1 MSHHLPDSFREH
13 PQGRAAPSPPPE
25 GVKKSGRA
33 TFSCELTPSQPVGGD
48 AVGAART
55 EHDAP
60 DDDFDLTTCESLMRG
75 GSKTFYAASKVLPDR
90 VRGPATA
97 LYAFCRLADD
107 TIDEHSAEHGGP
119 AGAMAHLH
127 DRLRRLCAGRPVAVD
142 ADRALAVVVRRFRI
156 PRALLLALLDGF
168 QWDMDERRYETLADL
183 HGYAA
188 RVAGTVG
195 AMMALIMGARGPQ
208 ALARACE
215 LGVAM
220 QLTNIARDVG
230 EDARLGRLYLPREWM
245 REAGLDPDAWL
256 RAPGFSPAL
265 GSVVAR
271 LLRHADE
278 LYHRA
283 ELGLADLPRDCR
295 AAIQAARLV
304 YAEIGREVERAGCDS
319 VSQRAVVS
327 THRKLAMVARASL
340 AALKLPHRMLLD
352 DGELLPLPAIQFLV
366 DAAAAAPAE
375 PESALVAGPA
385 PHARGAAPSPALVP
399 ALVPAPAPAS
409 RDGRLAWTLSLFER
423 QQQRHRIA
431 HAFPGSGQPRPSVF
445 SG

>member
-1 MSHHLPDSFREH
+1 MQQPLYADLL
-13 PQGRAAPSPPPE
+13 QAAAP
-25 GVKKSGRA
+25 
-33 TFSCELTPSQPVGGD
+33 
-48 AVGAART
+48 AVASSTTGAVAGAANGAADGT
-55 EHDAP
+55 AN
-60 DDDFDLTTCESLMRG
+60 TTAVTTAANMPYDVQALRGLMRG
-75 GSKTFYAASKVLPDR
+75 GSKTFFAASRVLPDR
-90 VRGPATA
+90 VRAPATA

-107 TIDEHSAEHGGP
+107 TIDVHSAEHGGP

-127 DRLRRLCAGRPVAVD
+127 ERLHRLYAGRPLAVD

-168 QWDMDERRYETLADL
+168 EWDMAERRYETLADL

-195 AMMALIMGARGPQ
+195 AMMALIMGARSPQ

-245 REAGLDPDAWL
+245 REAGLGPDGWL
-256 RAPGFSPAL
+256 RAPVFSPAL

-271 LLRHADE
+271 LLHHADE

-283 ELGLADLPRDCR
+283 ELGLAELPRDCR

-319 VSQRAVVS
+319 VTQRAVVS
-327 THRKLAMVARASL
+327 TRCKLALVARASL
-340 AALKLPHRMLLD
+340 AALKLPRSVPLD
-352 DGELLPLPAIQFLV
+352 DGELLPLPAIQFLI

-375 PESALVAGPA
+375 PEPARVRVMA
-385 PHARGAAPSPALVP
+385 PHAAHERTGNEHVVHVLAAH
-399 ALVPAPAPAS
+399 APVEHVHAAH
-409 RDGRLAWTLSLFER
+409 DGRLAWTLSLFER
-423 QQQRHRIA
+423 QQQRHRVA

>member
-1 MSHHLPDSFREH
+1 MSNHLPELTTPEAAH
-13 PQGRAAPSPPPE
+13 AAPPQGGNTSGPAKPDPRRLLDDARAA
-25 GVKKSGRA
+25 
-33 TFSCELTPSQPVGGD
+33 
-48 AVGAART
+48 AA
-55 EHDAP
+55 
-60 DDDFDLTTCESLMRG
+60 DFDLKACEHLMRG
-75 GSKTFYAASKVLPDR
+75 GSKTFFAASKVLPDR

-107 TIDEHSAEHGGP
+107 TIDLHSDAHGGP

-127 DRLRRLCAGRPVAVD
+127 ERLRRLYAGQPLAVD
-142 ADRALAVVVRRFRI
+142 ADRALAAVVKRFNI

-168 QWDMDERRYETLADL
+168 QWDMDERRYDTLDDL

-195 AMMALIMGARGPQ
+195 AMMALIMGTRSPQ

-230 EDARLGRLYLPREWM
+230 EDARLGRLYLPRQWL
-245 REAGLDPDAWL
+245 REAGLDADAWL
-256 RAPGFSPAL
+256 LAPSFSPAL
-265 GSVVAR
+265 ASVVAR
-271 LLRHADE
+271 LLKAADA
-278 LYHRA
+278 LYRRA
-283 ELGLADLPRDCR
+283 ELGIADLPRDCR

-327 THRKLAMVARASL
+327 TQRKLALVARAAM
-340 AALKLPHRMLLD
+340 AALVLPRAVQPSDANLQ
-352 DGELLPLPAIQFLV
+352 PLPAIRFLV
-366 DAAAAAPAE
+366 DVAAAPAHE
-375 PESALVAGPA
+375 PVPGHAAQA
-385 PHARGAAPSPALVP
+385 PLE
-399 ALVPAPAPAS
+399 
-409 RDGRLAWTLSLFER
+409 GRLAWTISLFER
-423 QQQRHRIA
+423 QQQRHRMA
-431 HAFPGSGQPRPSVF
+431 RAFPGSGQPRPSVF

>member
-1 MSHHLPDSFREH
+1 V
-13 PQGRAAPSPPPE
+13 AA
-25 GVKKSGRA
+25 
-33 TFSCELTPSQPVGGD
+33 
-48 AVGAART
+48 
-55 EHDAP
+55 
-60 DDDFDLTTCESLMRG
+60 DFDLKACERLMRG
-75 GSKTFYAASKVLPDR
+75 GSKTFFAASKVLPER
-90 VRGPATA
+90 VRAPATA

-107 TIDEHSAEHGGP
+107 TIDLHSEQHGGP

-127 DRLRRLCAGRPVAVD
+127 DRLQRLCAGRPLPVD
-142 ADRALAVVVRRFRI
+142 ADRALACVVARFGI

-168 QWDMDERRYETLADL
+168 QWDMDKRRYETLADL

-208 ALARACE
+208 ALARACD

-230 EDARLGRLYLPREWM
+230 EDALLGRLYLPRTWM

-256 RAPGFSPAL
+256 RAPCFSPAL

-271 LLRHADE
+271 LLAEADA
-278 LYHRA
+278 LYRRA
-283 ELGLADLPRDCR
+283 ELGLAELPRDCR

-319 VSQRAVVS
+319 VSRRAVVPGR
-327 THRKLAMVARASL
+327 RKLALLAQAAL
-340 AALKLPHRMLLD
+340 AAVVLPRAATGAG
-352 DGELLPLPAIQFLV
+352 DGAAPLAAVQFLV
-366 DAAAAAPAE
+366 DAA
-375 PESALVAGPA
+375 VGAGPA
-385 PHARGAAPSPALVP
+385 AAATHRPQVGATAGATAGAMAGAAADALLGAAADALADSPANRRPRRPL
-399 ALVPAPAPAS
+399 
-409 RDGRLAWTLSLFER
+409 DERLAWTIGLFER
-423 QQQRHRIA
+423 QQHRHRMA

>member
-1 MSHHLPDSFREH
+1 MSQL
-13 PQGRAAPSPPPE
+13 
-25 GVKKSGRA
+25 
-33 TFSCELTPSQPVGGD
+33 VGGD
-48 AVGAART
+48 AVGSDPAGRDVSA
-55 EHDAP
+55 
-60 DDDFDLTTCESLMRG
+60 DDFDLKACEHLMRG
-75 GSKTFYAASKVLPDR
+75 GSKTFFAASKVLPDR
-90 VRGPATA
+90 VRAPATA

-107 TIDEHSAEHGGP
+107 TIDIHSDEHGGP

-127 DRLRRLCAGRPVAVD
+127 ERLNRLYAGRPLAVD
-142 ADRALAVVVRRFRI
+142 ADRALACVVKRFRI

-195 AMMALIMGARGPQ
+195 AMMAFIMGARSPQ

-256 RAPGFSPAL
+256 RSPSFSPAL
-265 GSVVAR
+265 GVVVAR
-271 LLRHADE
+271 LLQSADE

-283 ELGLADLPRDCR
+283 EEGLAELPRDCR

-319 VSQRAVVS
+319 VTRRAVVS
-327 THRKLAMVARASL
+327 TQRKLALVARASL
-340 AALKLPHRMLLD
+340 AALVLPRSPHA
-352 DGELLPLPAIQFLV
+352 GAEPLAPLHAIGFLV
-366 DAAAAAPAE
+366 EAASEPTGHEPGRPAE
-375 PESALVAGPA
+375 RS
-385 PHARGAAPSPALVP
+385 
-399 ALVPAPAPAS
+399 S
-409 RDGRLAWTLSLFER
+409 RRPLDERLGWTISLFER

-431 HAFPGSGQPRPSVF
+431 RAFPGSGQPRPSVF

>member
-1 MSHHLPDSFREH
+1 MSQHLPELTTL
-13 PQGRAAPSPPPE
+13 GAAYAAPHGPE
-25 GVKKSGRA
+25 A
-33 TFSCELTPSQPVGGD
+33 
-48 AVGAART
+48 
-55 EHDAP
+55 
-60 DDDFDLTTCESLMRG
+60 DFDLKACERLMRG
-75 GSKTFYAASKVLPDR
+75 GSKTFFAASKVLPDR

-107 TIDEHSAEHGGP
+107 TIDVHSAEHGGP

-127 DRLRRLCAGRPVAVD
+127 ERLSRLYAGRPAAVD
-142 ADRALAVVVRRFRI
+142 ADRALAVVVRRFGI

-168 QWDMDERRYETLADL
+168 EWDMVDRRYETLADL

-195 AMMALIMGARGPQ
+195 AMMALIMGARSAT

-230 EDARLGRLYLPREWM
+230 EDARLGRLYLPRDWM

-256 RAPGFSPAL
+256 RNPVFTPAL
-265 GSVVAR
+265 GSVVQK

-283 ELGLADLPRDCR
+283 ELGLAELPRDCR
-295 AAIQAARLV
+295 AAIQSARLV

-319 VSQRAVVS
+319 VTRRAVVS
-327 THRKLAMVARASL
+327 SRRKLALVARASL
-340 AALKLPHRMLLD
+340 AAVRLPRRARLD
-352 DGELLPLPAIQFLV
+352 DGELLPLPAIAFLV
-366 DAAAAAPAE
+366 DASAVSAAGAAAA
-375 PESALVAGPA
+375 G
-385 PHARGAAPSPALVP
+385 APSAAAASAASAAATATASASVIDTRLGAVP
-399 ALVPAPAPAS
+399 DAAVPAPVPVP
-409 RDGRLAWTLSLFER
+409 RGGVAWSLSLFER
-423 QQQRHRIA
+423 QQQRHRMA
-431 HAFPGSGQPRPSVF
+431 RAFPGSGQPRLSVF

>member
-1 MSHHLPDSFREH
+1 MD
-13 PQGRAAPSPPPE
+13 
-25 GVKKSGRA
+25 A
-33 TFSCELTPSQPVGGD
+33 TDEVE
-48 AVGAART
+48 A
-55 EHDAP
+55 
-60 DDDFDLTTCESLMRG
+60 DFDLSACEQLMRG
-75 GSKTFYAASKVLPDR
+75 GSKTFFAASKVLPDR

-107 TIDEHSAEHGGP
+107 TIDVHSADHGGP

-127 DRLRRLCAGRPVAVD
+127 QRLDRLYAGRPMPVD
-142 ADRALAVVVRRFRI
+142 ADRALAVVVKRFHI

-168 QWDMDERRYETLADL
+168 QWDMDERRYQTLADL

-195 AMMALIMGARGPQ
+195 AMMALIMGARSPQ

-245 REAGLDPDAWL
+245 RDAGLDPDAWL
-256 RAPGFSPAL
+256 CEPSFSPAL

-283 ELGLADLPRDCR
+283 ELGLAELPRDCR

-304 YAEIGREVERAGCDS
+304 YAEIGREVERRGCDS
-319 VSQRAVVS
+319 VTHRAVVPAR
-327 THRKLAMVARASL
+327 RKLALLARASL
-340 AALKLPHRMLLD
+340 AAVKLPRHAKLD
-352 DGELLPLPAIQFLV
+352 DGELLPLPAIAYLV
-366 DAAAAAPAE
+366 DAAAA
-375 PESALVAGPA
+375 
-385 PHARGAAPSPALVP
+385 PHAAENSPPGGVARVLN
-399 ALVPAPAPAS
+399 
-409 RDGRLAWTLSLFER
+409 LFER
-423 QQQRHRIA
+423 QQQRHRVA

>member
-1 MSHHLPDSFREH
+1 MSQL
-13 PQGRAAPSPPPE
+13 
-25 GVKKSGRA
+25 
-33 TFSCELTPSQPVGGD
+33 VGGD
-48 AVGAART
+48 AVGAQPALA
-55 EHDAP
+55 EDAM
-60 DDDFDLTTCESLMRG
+60 DFDLKACEHLMRG
-75 GSKTFYAASKVLPDR
+75 GSKTFFAASKVLPDR
-90 VRGPATA
+90 VRAPATA

-107 TIDEHSAEHGGP
+107 TIDVHSAQHGGP

-127 DRLRRLCAGRPVAVD
+127 ERLRRIYSRQPLPVD
-142 ADRALAVVVRRFRI
+142 ADRALAVVVARFRI

-168 QWDMDERRYETLADL
+168 QWDMDERRYDTLDEL

-195 AMMALIMGARGPQ
+195 AMMALIMGARSPQ

-256 RAPGFSPAL
+256 RAPSFSPAL
-265 GSVVAR
+265 GAVVAR
-271 LLRHADE
+271 LLKSADK
-278 LYHRA
+278 LYDRA
-283 ELGLADLPRDCR
+283 ELGLAELPRDCR

-304 YAEIGREVERAGCDS
+304 YAEIGREVERAVCDS
-319 VSQRAVVS
+319 VSKRAVVS
-327 THRKLAMVARASL
+327 TQRKLALVARAAMAALVLPRAAQPGDASL
-340 AALKLPHRMLLD
+340 A
-352 DGELLPLPAIQFLV
+352 PLTAIQFLV
-366 DAAAAAPAE
+366 DAAAALADE
-375 PESALVAGPA
+375 PVPG
-385 PHARGAAPSPALVP
+385 HAVHPPLE
-399 ALVPAPAPAS
+399 
-409 RDGRLAWTLSLFER
+409 GRLAWTISLFER
-423 QQQRHRIA
+423 QQQRHRMA